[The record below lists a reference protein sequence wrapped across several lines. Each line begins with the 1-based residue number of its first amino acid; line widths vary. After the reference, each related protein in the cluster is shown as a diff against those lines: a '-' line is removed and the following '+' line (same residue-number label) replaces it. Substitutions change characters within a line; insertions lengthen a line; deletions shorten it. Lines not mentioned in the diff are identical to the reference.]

1 MCYTQSFRA
10 GPGLGYICVC
20 LTSPPCVVFVYL
32 FIPPP
37 PLRRLEPGW
46 NPNGLS
52 DEQASLMLETH
63 GPNIPVAERPLAALQ
78 ILWGAIANPFN
89 ILLTILAVI
98 SAATKQIST
107 FAVMMAMVFA
117 STGLRFVDPVSVRD
131 SLILPQI
138 LARIEVHDSSSRFD
152 QVSHDEYPCSSLSN
166 LWSGRARNRSA
177 ECGSR

>member
-1 MCYTQSFRA
+1 M
-10 GPGLGYICVC
+10 
-20 LTSPPCVVFVYL
+20 
-32 FIPPP
+32 
-37 PLRRLEPGW
+37 EPGW
-46 NPNGLS
+46 NPSGLS
-52 DEQASLMLETH
+52 DEQADLALKTH

-117 STGLRFVDPVSVRD
+117 STGLRFVDPISVRD
-131 SLILPQI
+131 GLILPQV
-138 LARIEVHDSSSRFD
+138 LARIKVHDSSSQFD
-152 QVSHDEYPCSSLSN
+152 QVGHDEYPRPSLSS